1 MNGKDYHMSGGESG
15 NEDWEFIREGQEG
28 RWSGLKWS
36 VESLPPT

>member
-1 MNGKDYHMSGGESG
+1 MNGKDYHMSGGKSG
-15 NEDWEFIREGQEG
+15 NEDWEFIREGQG